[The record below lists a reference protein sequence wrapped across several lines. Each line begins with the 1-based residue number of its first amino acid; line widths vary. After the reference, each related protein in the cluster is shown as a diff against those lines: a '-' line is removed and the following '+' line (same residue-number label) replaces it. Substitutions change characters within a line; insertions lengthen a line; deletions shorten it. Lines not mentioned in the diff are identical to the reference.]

1 MSKAEARKANQQH
14 RKSTQT
20 DPQMVLR
27 QPAKK
32 RRKMPLWVWLGL
44 GSIGAC
50 SAAAGAFLA
59 VSLTSAPLQQRTLS
73 AADDAFFKQ
82 NGTAAFSRSL
92 LQIPEVSKPVNILL
106 LGIKTNLS
114 DVKNSDGKERKKKGY
129 DAEVDT
135 LEGLSDTI
143 VLLRFDPQTKR
154 TIFVGIP
161 RDTKIE
167 RTGHGT
173 EKINAVDRE
182 GGPAAA
188 AREVSKMMGGV
199 AVDRYIRLNNM
210 GVAKLVDELGG
221 VTVTVPKDIKYQD
234 DSQRFYVNLKA
245 GKQHLDGIKLLGLLR
260 YRNDANGDIGRMQ
273 RQQMVVKALLEQSL
287 NPMTIARIPQLFSV
301 IQSHVDT
308 NLTVEEL
315 LALGGFSMQNG
326 KSQIQM
332 LMMPGD
338 YNGDGKHSTSYWL
351 PDEKG
356 IQNMMARYFDR
367 GMISLEQP
375 KAENLRVNIH
385 DTSHFPDATARLV
398 KRLNKAGYQNVH
410 IDTTL
415 KLKED
420 LDTSQ
425 FIAQKGNPEVA
436 EGLSQL
442 LGFGEVKV
450 DISGNLYSD
459 VTIKLGRDWIQKE
472 QTSKSL
478 NQTES
483 PTK

>member
-1 MSKAEARKANQQH
+1 
-14 RKSTQT
+14 
-20 DPQMVLR
+20 
-27 QPAKK
+27 
-32 RRKMPLWVWLGL
+32 
-44 GSIGAC
+44 
-50 SAAAGAFLA
+50 
-59 VSLTSAPLQQRTLS
+59 
-73 AADDAFFKQ
+73 
-82 NGTAAFSRSL
+82 
-92 LQIPEVSKPVNILL
+92 
-106 LGIKTNLS
+106 
-114 DVKNSDGKERKKKGY
+114 
-129 DAEVDT
+129 
-135 LEGLSDTI
+135 
-143 VLLRFDPQTKR
+143 
-154 TIFVGIP
+154 
-161 RDTKIE
+161 
-167 RTGHGT
+167 
-173 EKINAVDRE
+173 
-182 GGPAAA
+182 
-188 AREVSKMMGGV
+188 MMGGV

>member
-1 MSKAEARKANQQH
+1 MDARKGNQQ
-14 RKSTQT
+14 RSKLTT
-20 DPQMVLR
+20 PNPQMVQR

-32 RRKMPLWVWLGL
+32 RRKMPLWVWLGM
-44 GSIGAC
+44 GSIGAF

-59 VSLTSAPLQQRTLS
+59 VSLTSAPLQQRALS
-73 AADDAFFKQ
+73 AVDDAFFKQ
-82 NGTAAFSRSL
+82 NGKEAFSRSI
-92 LQIPEVSKPVNILL
+92 LQVPEVSKPVNILL

-114 DVKNSDGKERKKKGY
+114 DVKNSDGKDRKKTGY

-135 LEGLSDTI
+135 LDGLSDTI
-143 VLLRFDPQTKR
+143 MLLRFDPQTKR
-154 TIFVGIP
+154 TIFLGIP

-173 EKINAVDRE
+173 EKINAVDHE
-182 GGPAAA
+182 SGPAAA
-188 AREVSKMMGGV
+188 AREVSKVLGG
-199 AVDRYIRLNNM
+199 AAIDRYIRVNNM

-234 DSQRFYVNLKA
+234 DSQHFYVNLKA
-245 GKQHLDGIKLLGLLR
+245 GKQHLDGAKLVGLLR
-260 YRNDANGDIGRMQ
+260 YRHDANGDIGRMQ

-326 KSQIQM
+326 KSKMQM

-338 YNGDGKHSTSYWL
+338 YNGDGRHGTSYWL
-351 PDEKG
+351 PDSIG
-356 IQNMMARYFDR
+356 IQNMMARYFDH
-367 GMISLEQP
+367 GIISLEQP
-375 KAENLRVNIH
+375 KAENMRVNIQ

-410 IDTTL
+410 IDTNL

-436 EGLSQL
+436 EGLSKI

-450 DISGNLYSD
+450 DSSGNLYSD
-459 VTIKLGRDWIQKE
+459 VTIKLGRDWIEKE
-472 QTSKSL
+472 QSYKSL
-478 NQTES
+478 NQ
-483 PTK
+483 KIK

>member
-1 MSKAEARKANQQH
+1 VEARKVNQH
-14 RKSTQT
+14 RRKSTKSN
-20 DPQMVLR
+20 PQMVRR

-32 RRKMPLWVWLGL
+32 QRKIPLWVWLGW
-44 GSIGAC
+44 GSIGAV
-50 SAAAGAFLA
+50 SAAGVAFLA

-73 AADDAFFKQ
+73 AADAAFFNQ
-82 NGTAAFSRSL
+82 NGKEAFSRSL
-92 LQIPEVSKPVNILL
+92 LQVPEVSKPVNILL

-114 DVKNSDGKERKKKGY
+114 DVKTSDGKERKKTGY
-129 DAEVDT
+129 DAEVDS
-135 LEGLSDTI
+135 LDGLSDTMM
-143 VLLRFDPQTKR
+143 VLRFDPQTKK
-154 TIFVGIP
+154 TIVLGIP

-173 EKINAVDRE
+173 EKINAVDHE
-182 GGPAAA
+182 SGPAAA
-188 AREVSKMMGGV
+188 AKEVSKVLGGV
-199 AVDRYIRLNNM
+199 AIDRYIRVNNL

-234 DSQRFYVNLKA
+234 DSQHFYVNLKA
-245 GKQHLDGIKLLGLLR
+245 GKQHLDGLKLLGLLR
-260 YRNDANGDIGRMQ
+260 YRHDANGDIGRMQ
-273 RQQMVVKALLEQSL
+273 RQQMVFKALLEQSL

-326 KSQIQM
+326 KSKMQS

-338 YNGDGKHSTSYWL
+338 YNGDGKHGTSYWL

-356 IQNMMARYFDR
+356 IQNMMARYFDH
-367 GMISLEQP
+367 GTISLEQT
-375 KAENLRVNIH
+375 KAENLRVNIQ
-385 DTSHFPDATARLV
+385 DTSYFPDATARLI
-398 KRLNKAGYQNVH
+398 KRLSKAGYQKVH
-410 IDTTL
+410 LDSNL
-415 KLKED
+415 KIKED
-420 LDTSQ
+420 LNTSQ

-450 DISGNLYSD
+450 ESSGNLYSD
-459 VTIKLGRDWIQKE
+459 VTIKLGRDWLQKE
-472 QTSKSL
+472 QSYKSL
-478 NQTES
+478 NQKS
-483 PTK
+483 N

>member
-1 MSKAEARKANQQH
+1 MDARKGNQH
-14 RKSTQT
+14 RRKSTKPN
-20 DPQMVLR
+20 PQMVQR

-32 RRKMPLWVWLGL
+32 RRKMPLLVWLGM
-44 GSIGAC
+44 GIIGAS

-59 VSLTSAPLQQRTLS
+59 VSLTSAPLQHRVLS
-73 AADDAFFKQ
+73 AVDDAFFKQ
-82 NGTAAFSRSL
+82 NGKEAFSRSI

-114 DVKNSDGKERKKKGY
+114 DVKNSDGRDRKKTGY

-135 LEGLSDTI
+135 LDGLSDTI
-143 VLLRFDPQTKR
+143 MLLRFDPQTKR
-154 TIFVGIP
+154 TIFLGIP

-167 RTGHGT
+167 RTGRGT
-173 EKINAVDRE
+173 EKINAVDHE
-182 GGPAAA
+182 SGPAAA
-188 AREVSKMMGGV
+188 AREVSKVLGGV
-199 AVDRYIRLNNM
+199 AIDRYIRLNNM
-210 GVAKLVDELGG
+210 GVVKLVDELGG

-234 DSQRFYVNLKA
+234 DSQHFYINLKA
-245 GKQHLDGIKLLGLLR
+245 GKQHLDGAKLVGLLR
-260 YRNDANGDIGRMQ
+260 YRHDANGDIGRMQ

-326 KSQIQM
+326 KSKMQM

-338 YNGDGKHSTSYWL
+338 YNGDGRHGTSYWL
-351 PDEKG
+351 ADDKR
-356 IQNMMARYFDR
+356 IQNMMARYFDH
-367 GMISLEQP
+367 GIISLEQP

-410 IDTTL
+410 IDATL

-436 EGLSQL
+436 EGLSKI

-450 DISGNLYSD
+450 DSSGNLYSD
-459 VTIKLGRDWIQKE
+459 VTIKLGRDWIEKE
-472 QTSKSL
+472 QSYKSL
-478 NQTES
+478 NQKVE
-483 PTK
+483 